1 MQVTVLLE
9 NTASRP
15 DMMTEHGL
23 SLYIE
28 TGAQKLLFDMG
39 QTDLFA
45 RNALALGIDLE
56 AVDMAF
62 LSHGHYDHGGGLA
75 RFLELNDT
83 APIYASAHAFEPHY
97 AGDDRYIGLD
107 PVLALNPRF
116 TFVEDRLTIDET
128 LSLHSCN
135 DLPRP
140 YPSDSGGLTMLVE
153 GKMVQDDF
161 RHEQYLLIREGGRRI
176 LISGCSHKGILN
188 IMDWF
193 RLDVLIGGFH
203 FVSIDLD
210 EEGREIL
217 SQRADALLAY
227 PAVYYT
233 CHCTGVP
240 QYEYLKT
247 LMGDRLHYLSCGQA
261 LTLPL

>member
-1 MQVTVLLE
+1 MRITVLLE
-9 NTASRP
+9 NTTSDP
-15 DMMTEHGL
+15 HMVTEHGL

-28 TGAQKLLFDMG
+28 TGKQKLLFDMG

-45 RNALALGIDLE
+45 RNALALGIDLK

-75 RFLELNDT
+75 RFLELNDQ

-97 AGDDRYIGLD
+97 AGTDRYIGLD
-107 PVLALNPRF
+107 TALALNPRF
-116 TFVEDRLTIDET
+116 TLVEDRLDIDGT
-128 LSLHSCN
+128 LSLCSCN
-135 DLPRP
+135 DLPSLC
-140 YPSDSGGLTMLVE
+140 PSDSGGLTMLVE
-153 GKMVQDDF
+153 DKFVQDDF

-193 RLDVLIGGFH
+193 RPDILIGGFH
-203 FVSIDLD
+203 FMNIDPD
-210 EEGREIL
+210 EEGRETL
-217 SQRADALLAY
+217 SQRAAALLAY
-227 PAVYYT
+227 PTVYYT
-233 CHCTGVP
+233 GHCTGVS

-247 LMGDRLHYLSCGQA
+247 LMGERLHYLSCGQA